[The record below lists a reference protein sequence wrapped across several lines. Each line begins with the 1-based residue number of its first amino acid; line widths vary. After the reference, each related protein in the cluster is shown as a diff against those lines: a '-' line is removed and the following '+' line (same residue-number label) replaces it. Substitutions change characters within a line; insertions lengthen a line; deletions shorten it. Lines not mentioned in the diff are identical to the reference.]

1 LLALAQ
7 DDIKKLVA
15 YSSVS
20 HMGFCLLGLFALNA
34 VGITGGLLQ
43 MVNHGLSTGAL
54 FAMVGM
60 LYERYHTRDIE
71 AYGGM
76 ARRFPIL
83 AFCLGVVAFSSI
95 GLPGLNGFT
104 GEVTSLLGM
113 FRVDRLY
120 ACLGL
125 TGIILGAWYMLWL
138 VQRTFFGRLREP
150 LAEGHAPHAPHAAPT
165 DLNAREILALAPIL
179 VLIVWIGI
187 HPQFFTRRMEP
198 SINKVV
204 AGLTVAR
211 AQLAGTAD
219 DRAARQTARIHPSTP
234 PTGAAVPVAR
244 KH

>member
-1 LLALAQ
+1 
-7 DDIKKLVA
+7 
-15 YSSVS
+15 
-20 HMGFCLLGLFALNA
+20 
-34 VGITGGLLQ
+34 
-43 MVNHGLSTGAL
+43 MVNHGPSTGAL
-54 FAMVGM
+54 FAIVGM

-76 ARRFPIL
+76 ARRFPVL

-104 GEVTSLLGM
+104 GEVTALLGM

-150 LAEGHAPHAPHAAPT
+150 LAEGHGPHSAPT
-165 DLNAREILALAPIL
+165 DLNAREILALAPII

-187 HPQFFTRRMEP
+187 YPQFFTRRMEP

-204 AGLTVAR
+204 SGLTAAR
-211 AQLAGTAD
+211 AQLAGAAD
-219 DRAARQTARIHPSTP
+219 DRAVRRTVQIETP
-234 PTGAAVPVAR
+234 AAPVGTAVPVAR
-244 KH
+244 KD

>member
-1 LLALAQ
+1 
-7 DDIKKLVA
+7 
-15 YSSVS
+15 
-20 HMGFCLLGLFALNA
+20 
-34 VGITGGLLQ
+34 
-43 MVNHGLSTGAL
+43 
-54 FAMVGM
+54 
-60 LYERYHTRDIE
+60 
-71 AYGGM
+71 M

-83 AFCLGVVAFSSI
+83 AFCLGIIAFSSI

-150 LAEGHAPHAPHAAPT
+150 LVEGHGPHTPPT
-165 DLNAREILALAPIL
+165 DLNAREILALAPII
-179 VLIVWIGI
+179 VLIFWIGI
-187 HPQFFTRRMEP
+187 HPQFFTSRMEP

-204 AGLTVAR
+204 AGLTLAR
-211 AQLAGTAD
+211 QHLADNGN
-219 DRAARQTARIHPSTP
+219 DRAARQTAHIFPSIP
-234 PTGAAVPVAR
+234 VTGGAEPVAR